1 MKTTAKPNLETVNR
15 SFSLTYALR
24 ALARKAGH
32 DLDDTDLNAALG
44 LSFMTSAPRD
54 AAEDLSWWSLCARDA
69 YLVEAG
75 RLFGIGIREV
85 HPPEA
90 ALGLHNAEA
99 FAQHFEASYRP
110 LVARALENGQPVLAW
125 QGWPGED
132 EALWGILRHT
142 GAEGV
147 GVAGIPLATPDAPT
161 EVPDVALVR
170 CPVQLYVVETLSPKS
185 PPADDLLDMV
195 LAHARGV
202 LADQLGARFGVVT
215 GLGAYNA
222 WIERTK
228 DLEAGGSSPA
238 DESKGHQQLAAA
250 IIAGHQSGIRFLQAQ
265 LDRSTP
271 EIRTVITTLTASCH
285 KVVTAL
291 TPSLDAKSVGAMLRD
306 AAGRAKLAG
315 QLGHARDAATEM
327 LGVLDTHLRPAS

>member
-24 ALARKAGH
+24 ALAREAGH
-32 DLDDTDLNAALG
+32 DLDNADLNAALG
-44 LSFMTSAPRD
+44 LSFMTCAPQD
-54 AAEDLSWWSLCARDA
+54 TTEDLSWWSLCARDA
-69 YLVEAG
+69 YLIEAG
-75 RLFGIGIREV
+75 RLFGIGIREM

-90 ALGLHNAEA
+90 ARGLHHAEA

-125 QGWPGED
+125 QGWPGD
-132 EALWGILRHT
+132 NEALWGILRRT
-142 GAEGV
+142 APDGV
-147 GVAGIPLATPDAPT
+147 GVAGITRATPDAPT
-161 EVPDVALVR
+161 DVPDVPLVR

-185 PPADDLLDMV
+185 PPADELLDMV

-202 LADQLGARFGVVT
+202 LADQPGARFGVVT
-215 GLGAYNA
+215 GPRAYDA
-222 WIERTK
+222 WIERIK
-228 DLEAGGSSPA
+228 AADAGDKSPPQ
-238 DESKGHQQLAAA
+238 ESQGHQQLAAA

-271 EIRTVITTLTASCH
+271 RIRTVITTLTAACH

-291 TPSLDAKSVGAMLRD
+291 TPSLNAKSLGAMMRD
-306 AAGRAKLAG
+306 AAGRNRLAG
-315 QLGHARDAATEM
+315 QLGHARDAAAEM
-327 LGVLDTHLRPAS
+327 LDVLDTHLRPAS